1 MRGRPARVLVAER
14 CVALVCATAL
24 TAAIALGSVA
34 AVSSAAAPR
43 ASLLD
48 IESEVM
54 CVSCREPLELV
65 SSPQALAEK
74 RYIEGLIKEGET
86 KQQILHELV
95 LQYGVAVLGKP
106 PASGFNLLIYVLPPA
121 ILAGGIAFLLLT
133 LPRWRARGRAERPRP
148 ESAPLSPEDSK
159 RIDEDLARLI

>member
-1 MRGRPARVLVAER
+1 LGGWARLLAA
-14 CVALVCATAL
+14 ALA
-24 TAAIALGSVA
+24 AAIALGPAA
-34 AVSSAAAPR
+34 AVGSAAGPR

-74 RYIEGLIKEGET
+74 RYIAGLVSEGET
-86 KQQILHELV
+86 KQQILHQLV

-106 PASGFNLLIYVLPPA
+106 PASGFNLMIYVLPPA
-121 ILAGGIAFLLLT
+121 ILAGGIAFLLVT
-133 LPRWRARGRAERPRP
+133 LPHWRARGRAARPP
-148 ESAPLSPEDSK
+148 AGAAPLSPEDSK
-159 RIDEDLARLI
+159 RIDDDLARLI